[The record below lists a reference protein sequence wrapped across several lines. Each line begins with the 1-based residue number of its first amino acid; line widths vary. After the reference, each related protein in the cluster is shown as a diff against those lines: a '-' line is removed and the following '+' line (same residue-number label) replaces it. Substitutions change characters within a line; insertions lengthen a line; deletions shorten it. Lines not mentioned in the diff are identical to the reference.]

1 MPQLRL
7 AIYKKLLLHKYTED
21 RATKETNNIFD
32 ITQKRSAW
40 NFCGIDNLSDFSFGD
55 DVFLNIVTSALV
67 IVGGISPQ
75 CEAEIKEDYELEQ
88 EEGFQSRIEKALKMN
103 NLIK

>member
-32 ITQKRSAW
+32 ITQKRSVW

-55 DVFLNIVTSALV
+55 DVFLKGYIC
-67 IVGGISPQ
+67 PQ
-75 CEAEIKEDYELEQ
+75 CEAEIEEDYELEQ
-88 EEGFQSRIEKALKMN
+88 EEEFQSRIEKALKMN

>member
-21 RATKETNNIFD
+21 RAAKETNNIFD

-55 DVFLNIVTSALV
+55 DVFLKGYIC
-67 IVGGISPQ
+67 PQ
-75 CEAEIKEDYELEQ
+75 CEAEIEEDYELEQ
-88 EEGFQSRIEKALKMN
+88 EEEFQSRIEKALKMN